1 MAVVSSP
8 AKPMVCLNLSVLSL
22 MSTTAALKPLSLSHR
37 AVTPLT
43 AMPPMKL
50 PKAAALPVTLLNAF
64 TASSLLP
71 VILTDMIALRA
82 MFRLL
87 HAFHLLFEQS
97 YRGAPVQFAGLVAP
111 CPRRAAEAVGE
122 DDAEHAERIVGPLA
136 YSVGFSGVS
145 TSMSSTSSSHWS
157 YGLDVL
163 PANLIARYAM

>member
-1 MAVVSSP
+1 
-8 AKPMVCLNLSVLSL
+8 
-22 MSTTAALKPLSLSHR
+22 
-37 AVTPLT
+37 
-43 AMPPMKL
+43 
-50 PKAAALPVTLLNAF
+50 
-64 TASSLLP
+64 
-71 VILTDMIALRA
+71 MIALRA

-111 CPRRAAEAVGE
+111 CPRRAAEVVGE
-122 DDAEHAERIVGPLA
+122 DDAELAERVVGPLA